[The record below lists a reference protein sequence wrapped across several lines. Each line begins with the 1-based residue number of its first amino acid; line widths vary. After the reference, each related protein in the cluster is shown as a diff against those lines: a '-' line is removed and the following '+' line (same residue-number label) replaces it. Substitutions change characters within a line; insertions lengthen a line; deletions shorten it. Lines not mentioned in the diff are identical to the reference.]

1 MIRSQDTPADI
12 LIVDDTP
19 ANLDVLSTMLTRHGY
34 KVRPALSGA
43 LALKAAQSVPPDLIL
58 LDILMPGMDGYMVCE
73 QLKGMESTRD
83 IPVIFISALDD
94 VRDKVKAFQSG
105 GVDYITKPFQLREV
119 LARIE
124 NHLTLDRLHKQ
135 VHTLSS
141 LKDQMVRTVSHDL
154 VVPLDIVRHCVQSV
168 RSSESLQG
176 DETARSQLETAYTAV
191 DQMHRLVTGLLD
203 LAKIESGLSLNLR
216 TLTLAELL
224 SDPLQAYR
232 VPAEQKQV
240 TLQFLPPPPVS
251 VAVDPERIAQVLN
264 NLLSN
269 AVKYTPSGGTITVSA
284 RHEKGQVVLT
294 VQDSGIGIPTTDLP
308 RIFDRF
314 HRVEDDAHL
323 EIQGTGLG
331 LSIAKAIIEQHRGR
345 IWAESE
351 AGQGT
356 QIRVSL
362 PVT

>member
-1 MIRSQDTPADI
+1 MIRPQDTPADI

-73 QLKGMESTRD
+73 QLKEMEATRD

-135 VHTLSS
+135 VQTLSA
-141 LKDQMVRTVSHDL
+141 LKDQMIRTVSHDL

-168 RSSESLQG
+168 LTSDSLQG
-176 DETARSQLETAYTAV
+176 DGTSRSQLETAFTAV

-203 LAKIESGLSLNLR
+203 LAKIESGLNLKLK
-216 TLTLAELL
+216 TLTLAELI
-224 SDPLQAYR
+224 SDPIQTYR
-232 VPAEQKQV
+232 IPAEQKQV
-240 TLQFLPPPPVS
+240 TLQFLSPPPVS
-251 VAVDPERIAQVLN
+251 VTVDPERIVQVLN

-269 AVKYTPSGGTITVSA
+269 AIKYTPNGGTVTVTA
-284 RHEKGQVVLT
+284 RQEKGQVILSI
-294 VQDSGIGIPTTDLP
+294 QDSGIGIPATDLP

-314 HRVEDDAHL
+314 HRVENETHS

-331 LSIAKAIIEQHRGR
+331 LSIAKAIIDQHRGR

-351 AGQGT
+351 IGQGT
-356 QIRVSL
+356 KMYVSL
-362 PVT
+362 PVA